1 MRSYFE
7 NFVKYVFIISKSC
20 YNILLVN
27 AFVIVFIINCE
38 HRLLVLLV
46 IVRLKFFKNNLS
58 PTNALR
64 LEAIYTVGSTSKRKT
79 SLSRTLVMLF
89 KFLYDGWI
97 LIYQA
102 TCKNL
107 EIVTNHFG
115 TSSALLIF
123 IRNVCV
129 IYRFSCA
136 S

>member
-7 NFVKYVFIISKSC
+7 YSVKYVFIISKLC

-46 IVRLKFFKNNLS
+46 SVPLKFFRNNLS

-64 LEAIYTVGSTSKRKT
+64 LEAVYIIGNTPNFKRKT

-89 KFLYDGWI
+89 KFLYG
-97 LIYQA
+97 
-102 TCKNL
+102 
-107 EIVTNHFG
+107 G
-115 TSSALLIF
+115 
-123 IRNVCV
+123 
-129 IYRFSCA
+129 
-136 S
+136 

>member
-7 NFVKYVFIISKSC
+7 YSVKYVFIISKSC

-64 LEAIYTVGSTSKRKT
+64 LEAIYIVGSTSKRKT

-107 EIVTNHFG
+107 KIVTNHVG

>member
-1 MRSYFE
+1 MRSYFKYYVE
-7 NFVKYVFIISKSC
+7 YVFIINKLC

-46 IVRLKFFKNNLS
+46 IVRLKFLKNNLS

-64 LEAIYTVGSTSKRKT
+64 LEAIYIVGSTSKRKT

-89 KFLYDGWI
+89 KFLYDGSI

-102 TCKNL
+102 TCKNFK
-107 EIVTNHFG
+107 IVTNHVGNFER
-115 TSSALLIF
+115 AF
-123 IRNVCV
+123 N
-129 IYRFSCA
+129 IY
-136 S
+136 